1 MFLFSTQPALKT
13 PLFCARYLE
22 RNIAELLESL
32 FCVIQPVFVNILIPD
47 FELKKIKVRD
57 LRRFDG
63 YPIHTF
69 DNIKS
74 CNYLPC
80 LFKYD

>member
-1 MFLFSTQPALKT
+1 MFLFSTPSAIKA
-13 PLFCARYLE
+13 PLFCAQYLK
-22 RNIAELLESL
+22 RDIFELLETL
-32 FCVIQPVFVNILIPD
+32 FCILLPAFATILIPD
-47 FELKKIKVRD
+47 FGIEKLTLRD

-63 YPIHTF
+63 YPIHTS